1 MKVSEMTLDDIKDY
15 IRIDSEDDD
24 LFLNTVFIGAKS
36 FIRSYTG
43 LTDEQ
48 IDEKEEL
55 TLPIYVLCAEMY
67 DNRQLT
73 IDKCTLN
80 PIIKSILSMHCVNLL

>member
-1 MKVSEMTLDDIKDY
+1 MKVSEMTLDDIKNY
-15 IRIDSEDDD
+15 IRLDSDDD
-24 LFLNTVFIGAKS
+24 DSFLDAVLIGAIS

-43 LTDEQ
+43 LTDAQ

-55 TLPIYVLCAEMY
+55 TLPVYVLCAEMY
-67 DNRQLT
+67 DNRQFT
-73 IDKCTLN
+73 IDKGTLN